1 MGFLD
6 SLKERLGYG
15 GDDYYEDD
23 YYEDDGDFAA
33 EPAPRSSRRSRR
45 DDRYDDRYDEAPRE
59 ERRGSGLLGNT
70 SRPSAESVSVY
81 TRSGQ
86 YVDSNAGGDDPGAP
100 APYERNAAVT
110 GDSSWMDSRLDYTP
124 AASERTTSASTTGTF
139 PSQHVTPGDVGLTAI
154 PRGSSTLPPYVLRP
168 NSYDDAQTIVRR
180 VRTGQP
186 VVLSFHN
193 TNIDAA
199 KRILDFSF
207 GFATGIGGM
216 VQELGDRVFVVLPAG
231 KDLSQADIDKLV
243 RDGVLRG

>member
-6 SLKERLGYG
+6 SIKERLGYGG

-23 YYEDDGDFAA
+23 YYEDDGDYAS
-33 EPAPRSSRRSRR
+33 EPVGRSSRRSRR
-45 DDRYDDRYDEAPRE
+45 EDRYADDYDEPRS

-70 SRPSAESVSVY
+70 PRAAAESVSVY
-81 TRSGQ
+81 TRSGE
-86 YVDSNAGGDDPGAP
+86 YVDSNAGGDDPSAP

-124 AASERTTSASTTGTF
+124 AASERTTTAQNTTSF

-154 PRGSSTLPPYVLRP
+154 PRGTSGLPPYVLRP
-168 NSYDDAQTIVRR
+168 NAYDDAQTIVRR

-186 VVLSFHN
+186 VVLAFHN

-207 GFATGIGGM
+207 GFATGIGGV

-231 KDLSQADIDKLV
+231 HDLSQGDMDKLV